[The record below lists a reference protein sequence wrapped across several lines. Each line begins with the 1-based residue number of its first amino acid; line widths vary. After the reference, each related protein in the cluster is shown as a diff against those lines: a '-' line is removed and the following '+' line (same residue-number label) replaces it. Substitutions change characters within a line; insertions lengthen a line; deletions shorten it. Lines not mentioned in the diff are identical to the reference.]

1 MSSIRSQQLS
11 SVEIEFDDKIRILII
26 RDLILSKDVH
36 RRDENIDNAQNQ
48 AFVTESKGRSIG
60 PNDRAKFNDKSQ
72 LRDRS

>member
-1 MSSIRSQQLS
+1 MGDY
-11 SVEIEFDDKIRILII
+11 ENGI

-60 PNDRAKFNDKSQ
+60 PNDQAKFNDKSQ
-72 LRDRS
+72 LRDRSQFKETRECFYCGKMAT